1 LQSKQQAT
9 LLVFSLLAIAMS
21 VTPTSGRTFAPY
33 RAFLQL
39 PDIRNMLLAGL
50 LARMP
55 VGMMGLSMLLFV
67 REELGSLVQA
77 GITVGAFFISAA
89 LVAPMIGRVVDRIGP
104 KPPLYI
110 LACVQPVAFL
120 LMIIYIIID
129 KNYPATVACAVV
141 AGAAASPVSVL
152 TRTIWRLRFAGDEGL
167 RKMAF
172 TLDSIMVEINFTIGP
187 LLVAVLVAVF
197 SPRIA
202 FLVSVMFATIAVGI
216 FLASP
221 ALKYWQQTAPEER
234 HFFGPLTHAGLR
246 KLYLISFGFAFCL
259 GILEVSYPA
268 YGTVIAIPAF
278 GGVLLA
284 LNSIGSAVGGLIY
297 GTLTLRASMG
307 RQFAISLAILALPLI
322 AHAVMQQQLA
332 FAIFAFLAGLAIA
345 PAFTAQIMLVTDMTP
360 PKYATEAFTWS
371 STCIVSGIG
380 LGTAGGAAL
389 IEKYNIGAPFLVGGI
404 VMILLAAIS
413 FWLYRPRKSMTGA
426 S

>member
-1 LQSKQQAT
+1 
-9 LLVFSLLAIAMS
+9 MS
-21 VTPTSGRTFAPY
+21 FAQTFAPY
-33 RAFLQL
+33 RSFLQL
-39 PDIRNMLLAGL
+39 PDTRNMLLAGL

-77 GITVGAFFISAA
+77 GVIVGAFFISAA
-89 LVAPMIGRVVDRIGP
+89 IVAPLIGRLVDRIGP
-104 KPPLYI
+104 KPPLYV
-110 LACVQPVAFL
+110 LACIQPIAFL
-120 LMIIYIIID
+120 LFIFNIITT
-129 KNYPATVACAVV
+129 KNYVAAIACVML
-141 AGAAASPVSVL
+141 AGASASPVSVL
-152 TRTIWRLRFAGDEGL
+152 TRTIWRLRFGQDEAL

-187 LLVAVLVAVF
+187 LLVAVLIALV
-197 SPRIA
+197 SPRAA
-202 FLVSVMFATIAVGI
+202 FFVSVGFATIAVGI

-221 ALKYWQQTAPEER
+221 ALKYWQQIKPEIGAAPR
-234 HFFGPLTHAGLR
+234 HFFGPLTNTGLQ
-246 KLYLISFGFAFCL
+246 KLYVLSFGFAFCL

-268 YGTVIAIPAF
+268 YGTVISQPAF

-297 GTLTLRASMG
+297 GTLKLRASMG
-307 RQFAISLAILALPLI
+307 RQFAASLAILAVPLL
-322 AHAVMQQQLA
+322 AHAFMQQQIA
-332 FAIFAFLAGLAIA
+332 FAIFAFAAGLAIA

-389 IEKYNIGAPFLVGGI
+389 IDKFNIGAPFLVGGS
-404 VMILLAAIS
+404 VMIALSTLA
-413 FWLYRPRKSMTGA
+413 FWIFKTPAQSD
-426 S
+426 